1 MAGLAV
7 VELPYMTLAMVASLP
22 EPVHVFPKTDGWI
35 VVRGNKTDAARHFPD
50 LGRALD
56 AATGGE
62 NPVHVVVHES
72 GIEASGEAGPFEKS
86 S

>member
-1 MAGLAV
+1 
-7 VELPYMTLAMVASLP
+7 MTLAMVASIP

-35 VVRGNKTDAARHFPD
+35 VVRGSGTEAARHYPD

-62 NPVHVVVHES
+62 SPVHVVVHES
-72 GIEASGEAGPFEKS
+72 DIESKPETDAVEQPN
-86 S
+86 